1 MINLTKGQTE
11 TIYTTTNGGGAALY
25 YFKFTNRTTNDVRQI
40 WLNNLSTKSRF
51 QKFTFDVDDFFDT
64 FIEGFYT
71 YTIQVAT
78 TSNVVPTSAV
88 LETGYM
94 KLNPANEFTPTKYN
108 EQSNQFKVY
117 NG

>member
-11 TIYTTTNGGGAALY
+11 SIYTTTNGGGAALY
-25 YFKFTNRTTNDVRQI
+25 YFKFTNRTTNDVKQM
-40 WLNNLSTKSRF
+40 WLNNLSTKARF
-51 QKFTFDVDDFFDT
+51 QKFTFDVDDFFDN

-78 TSNVVPTSAV
+78 ANNVVPTTAV

-94 KLNPANEFTPTKYN
+94 KLNPATEFAPIKYN

>member
-1 MINLTKGQTE
+1 MIHLTKGQTE
-11 TIYTTTNGGGAALY
+11 TIYTTTNVVGAALY
-25 YFKFTNRTTNDVRQI
+25 YFKFTNITTKDEI
-40 WLNNLSTKSRF
+40 EMWLDNLSTKLRF
-51 QKFTFDVDDFFDT
+51 QKFTFDTDDFFDT

-78 TSNVVPTSAV
+78 TGNVVPTTDV
-88 LETGYM
+88 LESGYM
-94 KLNPANEFTPTKYN
+94 WLHPATEFVPTKYS

>member
-25 YFKFTNRTTNDVRQI
+25 YFKFTNRTTNDVIQM
-40 WLNNLSTKSRF
+40 WLTNTSTKTRF
-51 QKFTFDVDDFFDT
+51 QKFSIVVNTYFAN

-78 TSNVVPTSAV
+78 TNNVVPTSAV

-94 KLNPANEFTPTKYN
+94 KLNPATEFTPTKYN